1 MPPMLVRFE
10 YDAWVENQS
19 NDGAQ
24 LRYVRVR
31 LSLSRYFPLIKAAE
45 VTGEALPTE
54 GSFL

>member
-1 MPPMLVRFE
+1 MMLVRLE
-10 YDAWVENQS
+10 YHAWVENQS

-24 LRYVRVR
+24 MRYVRVR